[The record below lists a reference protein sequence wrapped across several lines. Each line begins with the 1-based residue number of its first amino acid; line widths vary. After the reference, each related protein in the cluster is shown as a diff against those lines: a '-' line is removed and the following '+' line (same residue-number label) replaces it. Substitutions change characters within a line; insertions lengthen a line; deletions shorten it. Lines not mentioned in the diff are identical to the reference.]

1 MNLWIASMECAG
13 IVEAGGVK
21 NVTYSLCKEF
31 KELGHNVTLFI
42 PVYKCNSWSL
52 IKNYTENFIDNIQID
67 HCEKKETL
75 AYSKAQCIDGNFN
88 IIFINHLSFENKEA
102 VYTYTENEE
111 KLNPIYKKGCG
122 HIDSL
127 FMDSIFAKSIVKYA
141 EFISEKER
149 PDIIHCQD
157 ASTALIPSFAKRS
170 ENLKKAKCVVTIHNA
185 GPAYHHEFSNID
197 EAMWYTGFS
206 YDDLK
211 NSLNKNS
218 VEPFLL
224 AANDN
229 AYLTTVS
236 EDYAKELI
244 NPDYDEQTQGLASL
258 FNEKSINIK
267 GITNGID
274 FERYDPRD
282 TTISCLPYSFSPED
296 YEMEGKYL
304 CRDYLINTVQ
314 NVEKIPNI
322 KKYGHIKSESSKDV
336 FICYH
341 GRITSQKGL
350 NILLNAIPVILNN
363 FNNVKFIIG
372 GQGESSLEKQVIEL
386 TEKNEGNIIYFN
398 GYNKETARLIN
409 AVGDFI
415 ILPSYF
421 EPCGLEDFISQLY
434 GTLPIAH
441 ATGGLKKIVN
451 YKTGFLYS
459 NNTTESLISKI
470 SEVVTIKNYSEQTI
484 KKMIKYSSVYVRN
497 KYLWKTVVKNEYLK
511 FFNKIL
517 KKS

>member
-1 MNLWIASMECAG
+1 MYKIIAIDLDETLLNDSKHVSEDDIKQISQLQDCKVVIATGRGFASVQENLKEMG
-13 IVEAGGVK
+13 IYNKEKEYVISSNGG
-21 NVTYSLCKEF
+21 C
-31 KELGHNVTLFI
+31 I
-42 PVYKCNSWSL
+42 
-52 IKNYTENFIDNIQID
+52 TENKDNRLLFVQSIPYDDVEFLFNLGCKYDFCI
-67 HCEKKETL
+67 HIYTLETTYTYNL
-75 AYSKAQCIDGNFN
+75 YENERKLLNTANFN
-88 IIFINHLSFENKEA
+88 ITEFNTKDLSFLKDKIVTKVLFGREDIDYLKMIRKEINL
-102 VYTYTENEE
+102 EDRFS
-111 KLNPIYKKGCG
+111 I
-122 HIDSL
+122 SL
-127 FMDSIFAKSIVKYA
+127 SSQ
-141 EFISEKER
+141 R
-149 PDIIHCQD
+149 
-157 ASTALIPSFAKRS
+157 
-170 ENLKKAKCVVTIHNA
+170 
-185 GPAYHHEFSNID
+185 
-197 EAMWYTGFS
+197 
-206 YDDLK
+206 
-211 NSLNKNS
+211 
-218 VEPFLL
+218 
-224 AANDN
+224 
-229 AYLTTVS
+229 YL
-236 EDYAKELI
+236 E
-244 NPDYDEQTQGLASL
+244 

-282 TTISCLPYSFSPED
+282 TTISCLPYAFSPED

-350 NILLNAIPVILNN
+350 NVLLNAIPVILNN

-398 GYNKETARLIN
+398 GYNKEIARLIN

-484 KKMIKYSSVYVRN
+484 KKMIKYSSVYIRN